1 MFKLNLKIAIRN
13 LLKNKSYALINIL
26 GLVFGLTS
34 FLLLLMYI
42 NYEQD
47 YDRWDSSLNKVYQVR
62 ERHDFFSPDG
72 RQHWQEGIDSKIAA
86 LLKKSIPQ
94 FTQVTKVSRLGR
106 NGTAIKIDQSEPIIM
121 TDLLEVDSLFF
132 KVFPYKFLRGV
143 QKTAISEPNALVLK
157 ESTAKKLFGTLDV
170 LGKHVT
176 ILRWSSD
183 EGKTYQVKGLI
194 ADPSTPES
202 LSFSAILHSGERE
215 KDPERPGST
224 NYCQVYAFA
233 ESRIDTA
240 VLGKA
245 IQKTYVDYKKAAF
258 TALKT
263 SYDDDYKGEM
273 FPGLKILPLQQV
285 HANPPLSKSWLEKVK
300 PIVGLTIF
308 LLLVSI
314 INFVNLSTV
323 QSVQR
328 AKEVGIK
335 KVLGVYKR
343 SLLIQF
349 LLEAAILSSLA
360 LAISI
365 ALTEL
370 LLPVFGSHFDIEMT
384 FWNNSQLWSLLMQLS
399 AVFLVITLLS
409 GFYPALVL
417 SNYNPVDVLKG
428 AYERGF
434 NGVAL
439 RNGLLVLQFV
449 IAVTFII
456 GIGVMVLQS
465 SYMEN
470 KNPGFER
477 DGLINIKTSYQ
488 EDFAAK
494 IRRIPGVKYV
504 ATTTQVMGNVFNVP
518 REVTYKAQDYKLNTV
533 TVTMDALQTLGAQL
547 VAGRLFSKAYA
558 QDTVNAVVLNEAAAK
573 LLGGHMLGQQYDL
586 KGGDKKYTF
595 QVVGIIKDYHN
606 EGFDKEI
613 LPTIYKAS
621 SMGGTSS
628 TNNLLIRFENE
639 NYKQTISLIEEEWK
653 KHYPDYP
660 MVYTAAEN
668 AFQDA
673 LKADRHFID
682 MVTVFSFISVALSLL
697 GLFALA
703 AFVSKRR
710 TKEIAIRKILG
721 ASDLQI
727 IRMLNRSF
735 LILIMFANVISWP
748 IAYIL
753 ANQWLS
759 GFAYRIE
766 MPFFPFV
773 VATLLSLMVAL
784 LTVSFQAKK
793 AAVADPVNALK
804 YE

>member
-1 MFKLNLKIAIRN
+1 MFKLNLKIAFRN
-13 LLKNKSYALINIL
+13 LLKNKGYAVVNIL

-42 NYEQD
+42 NHEQD
-47 YDRWDSSLNKVYQVR
+47 YDRWDTGLSNVYQVR

-72 RQHWQEGIDSKIAA
+72 KQHWQHGIDSKIAG

-94 FTQVTKVSRLGR
+94 FTQVTKVSALGR
-106 NGTAIKIDQSEPIIM
+106 NGTAIKIDRSEPVMM

-132 KVFPYKFLRGV
+132 KVFPYKFLKGV
-143 QKTAISEPNALVLK
+143 QKTAISEPNTLVLK
-157 ESTAKKLFGTLDV
+157 ESAAKKLFGTLDV
-170 LGKHVT
+170 LGKQVKV
-176 ILRWSSD
+176 LRWSAD
-183 EGKTYQVKGLI
+183 EGKIYQVKGLI

-202 LSFSAILHSGERE
+202 LSFSAVLHSGERE
-215 KDPERPGST
+215 KDPESPGST
-224 NYCQVYAFA
+224 NYCQVYALA
-233 ESRIDTA
+233 GDQIDTTA
-240 VLGKA
+240 VGKA
-245 IQKTYVDYKKAAF
+245 VHKTYIDYKKSAF
-258 TALKT
+258 TAQKIA
-263 SYDDDYKGEM
+263 YNDYYKGEM
-273 FPGLKILPLQQV
+273 FPGLKVVPLQQV

-300 PIVGLTIF
+300 PIIGLTVF
-308 LLLVSI
+308 LLLVSV
-314 INFVNLSTV
+314 INFVNLATV

-328 AKEVGIK
+328 AKEVGVK
-335 KVLGVYKR
+335 KVLGAYKR
-343 SLLIQF
+343 SLLVQF
-349 LLEAAILSSLA
+349 LLEAAILSSVA
-360 LAISI
+360 LIISI

-370 LLPVFGSHFDIEMT
+370 LLPVFGQHFEIEMT
-384 FWNNSQLWSLLMQLS
+384 FWGNSRLWSLMLQLG
-399 AVFLVITLLS
+399 AVFIVVTLLS

-417 SNYNPVDVLKG
+417 SNCNPVDVLKG
-428 AYERGF
+428 TYERGF
-434 NGVAL
+434 KGVAL

-456 GIGVMVLQS
+456 GIGVMFLQS
-465 SYMEN
+465 SYVAN
-470 KNPGFER
+470 KNPGFEMDR
-477 DGLINIKTSYQ
+477 LINIKTSYQ
-488 EDFAAK
+488 EDLAAK
-494 IRRIPGVKYV
+494 IRRVPGVKYV

-558 QDTVNAVVLNEAAAK
+558 QDTLNAVVLNEAASK
-573 LLGGHMLGQQYDL
+573 MLGGHMLGQQYDL
-586 KGGDKKYTF
+586 KDGDKKHAF

-639 NYKQTISLIEEEWK
+639 NYQQTISLIEAEWK
-653 KHYPDYP
+653 KKYPDYP

-668 AFQDA
+668 AFRDA
-673 LKADRHFID
+673 LKADRRFIE
-682 MVTVFSFISVALSLL
+682 MVTVFSFISVTLSLL

-727 IRMLNRSF
+727 IRMLNHSF
-735 LILIMFANVISWP
+735 LILVLFANVISWP
-748 IAYIL
+748 IAYVL
-753 ANQWLS
+753 TNKWLS
-759 GFAYRIE
+759 GFAYRID
-766 MPFFPFV
+766 MPVFPFIL
-773 VATLLSLMVAL
+773 ATLLSLTVAL
-784 LTVSFQAKK
+784 LTVSLQAKK
-793 AAVADPVNALK
+793 AAVSDPVNALK

>member
-42 NYEQD
+42 NHEQD
-47 YDRWDSSLNKVYQVR
+47 YDRWDSGLGRVYQVR

-106 NGTAIKIDQSEPIIM
+106 NGTAIKIEQSEPIIM

-132 KVFPYKFLRGV
+132 KVFPYKFLKGV
-143 QKTAISEPNALVLK
+143 QKTAISEPNTLVLK

-170 LGKHVT
+170 LGKQVK

-215 KDPERPGST
+215 KDPEGPGST
-224 NYCQVYAFA
+224 NYCQVYALA
-233 ESRIDTA
+233 EQGIDTA

-245 IQKTYVDYKKAAF
+245 IQKNYVEYKKSAF

-263 SYDDDYKGEM
+263 SYDDYYKGEM

-285 HANPPLSKSWLEKVK
+285 HANPPLSKSWLEQVK
-300 PIVGLTIF
+300 PIIGLTLF

-335 KVLGVYKR
+335 KVLGVYKK

-370 LLPVFGSHFDIEMT
+370 LLPVFGNHFDIEIT
-384 FWNNSQLWSLLMQLS
+384 FWSNSQLWSLMMQLGV
-399 AVFLVITLLS
+399 VFLMVTLLS

-434 NGVAL
+434 KGVAL

-465 SYMEN
+465 SYMTN

-477 DGLINIKTSYQ
+477 DRLINIKTSYQ

-494 IRRIPGVKYV
+494 IRRVPGVKYV

-518 REVTYKAQDYKLNTV
+518 REITYKAQDYKLNTV

-558 QDTVNAVVLNEAAAK
+558 QDTLNAVVLNEAAAK

-673 LKADRHFID
+673 LKADRRFIE

-727 IRMLNRSF
+727 MKMLNRSF
-735 LILIMFANVISWP
+735 LVLVMFANVISWP

-753 ANQWLS
+753 ASKWLS

-766 MPFFPFV
+766 MPFFPFL
-773 VATLLSLMVAL
+773 VATLLSLTIAL

-793 AAVADPVNALK
+793 AAVTDPVNALK